1 MKKIPNSIL
10 SCRLDCSQKWQ
21 PGKNEWL
28 NFILYTSEDMNNSE
42 VEDAVIIEGAEE
54 QNADDFEKLE
64 NAVLSEYA
72 GAGGKKQDP
81 LNALYKHHPEAI
93 LDYKETVIQKLP
105 LKSAPPLPFSEESL
119 DANHKSQPFLT
130 QFEKTRILGFRTNQL
145 AQGAKPF
152 VKVDSY
158 VKTTLEIAKMEL
170 EQRRLPFIVKRP
182 MPDGTFEYWR
192 LSDLLIL

>member
-1 MKKIPNSIL
+1 MSNN
-10 SCRLDCSQKWQ
+10 
-21 PGKNEWL
+21 NE
-28 NFILYTSEDMNNSE
+28 NEEII
-42 VEDAVIIEGAEE
+42 VEDGIGDI
-54 QNADDFEKLE
+54 DDMEKLE
-64 NAVLSEYA
+64 SAFLNEYS
-72 GAGGKKQDP
+72 GAGGKKEDP

-105 LKSAPPLPFSEESL
+105 LKSVPPFSSEDL

-152 VKVDSY
+152 VPVPEHIKS
-158 VKTTLEIAKMEL
+158 TLEIAKLEL
-170 EQRRLPFIVKRP
+170 QQRRLPFIVKRP

>member
-1 MKKIPNSIL
+1 MA
-10 SCRLDCSQKWQ
+10 
-21 PGKNEWL
+21 
-28 NFILYTSEDMNNSE
+28 NNNDDAPVPTEE
-42 VEDAVIIEGAEE
+42 VEVE
-54 QNADDFEKLE
+54 ADDFEKLE
-64 NAVLSEYA
+64 SVILSEYT

-93 LDYKETVIQKLP
+93 LDYKETVFQRLP
-105 LKSAPPLPFSEESL
+105 VKSVPPFSSEDL
-119 DANHKSQPFLT
+119 DVNHKSQPFLT

-145 AQGAKPF
+145 AQGARPLIP
-152 VKVDSY
+152 VPEH
-158 VKTTLEIAKMEL
+158 VKTTLEIAKLEL